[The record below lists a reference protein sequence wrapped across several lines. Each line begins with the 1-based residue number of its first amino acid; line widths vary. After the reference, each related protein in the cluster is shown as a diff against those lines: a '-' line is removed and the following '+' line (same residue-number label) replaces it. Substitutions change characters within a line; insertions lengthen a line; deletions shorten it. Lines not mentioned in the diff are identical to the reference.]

1 MKCDMDQILQQALS
15 PEREPDCRL
24 NRQILQRLEEA
35 EMMRKQNKKRI
46 PVAAFAA
53 CATLLLGSMGVFAA
67 WKYLT
72 PAEVA
77 QEFRDEGLSAA
88 FHGEDAIEI
97 NETQEYGGY
106 RITLLGIVSGKNLS
120 HYMGNEDYQGIEDDR
135 SYVVTAIENADGT
148 PRPMVSDDA
157 YGEDPFF
164 VSPLIGGLNPWEY
177 NAITLGGGYTE
188 YIVDGI
194 QYRITEC
201 DNVEIFADRGLYLSV
216 NDGSL
221 FENSAYHMDPVTGVI
236 TRNEEYSGV
245 NALFRLPI
253 DVNKADPDAAAAY
266 IQRMEAENEGDEEPE
281 ENTTDER
288 TEEDTADERMEEESE
303 YSLMEYGE

>member
-1 MKCDMDQILQQALS
+1 
-15 PEREPDCRL
+15 
-24 NRQILQRLEEA
+24 
-35 EMMRKQNKKRI
+35 MRKQNKKRI
-46 PVAAFAA
+46 PVVAFAA
-53 CATLLLGSMGVFAA
+53 CATLLLSSMGVFAA

-77 QEFRDEGLSAA
+77 EGFQDEGLSAA

-120 HYMGNEDYQGIEDDR
+120 HYIGTDYQGDIEDDR

-148 PRPMVSDDA
+148 PRPMVSDEA

-164 VSPLIGGLNPWEY
+164 VSPLIGGLNPWMY
-177 NAITLGGGYTE
+177 NAVTLGGGYTE

-216 NDGSL
+216 NDGVF

-253 DVNKADPDAAAAY
+253 DVNKANPDAAAAY
-266 IQRMEAENEGDEEPE
+266 IQSMEAENEGEGESE
-281 ENTTDER
+281 ENATDVII
-288 TEEDTADERMEEESE
+288 EEESV
-303 YSLMEYGE
+303 LMEYDE

>member
-15 PEREPDCRL
+15 PETEPDCRL
-24 NRQILQRLEEA
+24 NRKILQRLEEA

-77 QEFRDEGLSAA
+77 EEFHDEGLSAA
-88 FHGEDAIEI
+88 FYGEDAIEI

-120 HYMGNEDYQGIEDDR
+120 HYIGEDYQGNIEDDR
-135 SYVVTAIENADGT
+135 SYVVTAIENVDGT
-148 PRPMVSDDA
+148 PRPMVSDEA
-157 YGEDPFF
+157 YGEDSFC
-164 VSPLIGGLNPWEY
+164 VSPLIGGLSPWKY
-177 NAITLGGGYTE
+177 NVITLGGGYTE

-216 NDGSL
+216 NDGAF
-221 FENSAYHMDPVTGVI
+221 FENSAYYMDPVTGVI
-236 TRNEEYSGV
+236 TRNEEYDGV

-266 IQRMEAENEGDEEPE
+266 IQSVEAEFEQAGTTEES
-281 ENTTDER
+281 TTDEI
-288 TEEDTADERMEEESE
+288 MEEQSE
-303 YSLMEYGE
+303 YSLTEYDE